1 MSKIK
6 VAVIGCGCI
15 ARSAHIP
22 CYMEAQDA
30 EIKYFCDIIPEK
42 AQSCV
47 DEYGCGAAITDYK
60 IALQDPEVEAVS
72 VCTPNLMHSVISIDA
87 MRAGKHVLCEKPAAR
102 IYSEA
107 LEMQK
112 VQRETGKVLNIG
124 VVCRFHEAVN
134 QVRQKILDGEL
145 GEVYH
150 VFINFRV
157 SAAPLPQRL
166 YPAEACS
173 STGAYTGWIRY
184 CTAWAIRIR
193 SLYPVQPIPSWVR
206 ILRTMF
212 TGACGAKRRET

>member
-6 VAVIGCGCI
+6 VAIIGCGCI

-22 CYMEAQDA
+22 CYFEAQDA
-30 EIKYFCDIIPEK
+30 EIKYFCDVIPEK
-42 AQSCV
+42 AQACV

-60 IALQDPEVEAVS
+60 TALQDPEVEAVS
-72 VCTPNLMHSVISIDA
+72 ICTPNLMHSVISIDA

-112 VQRETGKVLNIG
+112 VQKETGKVLNIG

-134 QVRQKILDGEL
+134 QVRQRILDGEL

-150 VFINFRV
+150 VFINFRAHRTILGIGG
-157 SAAPLPQRL
+157 SFT
-166 YPAEACS
+166 S
-173 STGAYTGWIRY
+173 K
-184 CTAWAIRIR
+184 AISGGGVRIR
-193 SLYPVQPIPSWVR
+193 WGGHGLGQVLYWCGDTWPSS
-206 ILRTMF
+206 
-212 TGACGAKRRET
+212 